1 MSTLAE
7 AREAYVAALSAYPA
21 LTAMRVTVSTHGG
34 SFDLDQLQKYSKSTP
49 AAVLSL
55 LSFELDGSEGY
66 KRCEARWGV
75 VCFAQHTGK
84 DASAAEIAQAVC
96 DCLLSDFVGLD
107 TEHRILEAAARNL
120 FGVPTDFKGVAM
132 WAVEFA
138 SDFELTSCGDTAEEP
153 ETFTGVDA
161 GWDIS
166 PRDNDA
172 PVGEI
177 TEALD
182 ELTFGAN

>member
-138 SDFELTSCGDTAEEP
+138 SDFELTSCDAADDSELTD
-153 ETFTGVDA
+153 FTGVDTV
-161 GWDIS
+161 WDVA
-166 PRDNDA
+166 PRDNEA
-172 PVGEI
+172 PLGEI
-177 TEALD
+177 PEAVDNIQLV
-182 ELTFGAN
+182 G